1 MSLQAKSFSEQ
12 RTKVGERAARR
23 RQHLAQMLDD
33 HGPLTLRELGRKT
46 GIDIT
51 TIGADLRAMAGDG
64 IVSKEGEAFQL
75 AEDL

>member
-33 HGPLTLRELGRKT
+33 HGPMTLRELGRKT

-51 TIGADLRAMAGDG
+51 TIGADLRAMVSDG
-64 IVSKEGEAFQL
+64 VVSKEGSDFKL
-75 AEDL
+75 ADDL

>member
-1 MSLQAKSFSEQ
+1 MSMQAKRWSEQ
-12 RTKVGERAARR
+12 QSHVSERAARR
-23 RQHLAQMLDD
+23 RTHLAQMLDD

-51 TIGADLRAMAGDG
+51 TIGADLRCMVGDG
-64 IVSKEGEAFQL
+64 VVSKQGDDFKL

>member
-1 MSLQAKSFSEQ
+1 MSLQAKRFCEQ

-23 RQHLAQMLDD
+23 RAHLAQILDD

-51 TIGADLRAMAGDG
+51 TIGADLRAMVSDG
-64 IVSKEGEAFQL
+64 VVSKEGSDFKL
-75 AEDL
+75 ADDL